1 MKTLFFLKMVLEV
14 LIVGVGFAVVIGAW
28 IGGIMGLVYGADA
41 GWFGFKLFSL
51 FFSIPAII
59 ISVFVKVKM
68 DIP

>member
-1 MKTLFFLKMVLEV
+1 MKTLFFLKMALEV
-14 LIVGVGFAVVIGAW
+14 LIVGIGFAVIIGAW

-41 GWFGFKLFSL
+41 GWFGFKLFTL

-59 ISVFVKVKM
+59 ITVFVKVKM